1 MQSKLIF
8 FGVFFCLGSH
18 SLCAGILDT
27 VHRSDKSTQTHS
39 KSDSNNNS
47 TKGSGKSGDSQ
58 QGDTSDGAQSS
69 KKGQTSGSTGGED
82 HNNASGKKGQSRN
95 TSPKKEPPN
104 AAENV
109 LNTRHNASK
118 QQAEMAAG
126 EPSAAMGSIKNGTA
140 AKPKKGRASSFGASA
155 KKGLGGAKD
164 ASKSVA
170 QNAAD
175 GFPRG
180 QKSLDFLKGVMPA
193 SSGEASLFCRKM
205 CNRYTC
211 RIKAMKA
218 MCVSK
223 CWKYP
228 GAIKNCV
235 KAG

>member
-1 MQSKLIF
+1 MQSKLILL
-8 FGVFFCLGSH
+8 GIFFCVGCTP
-18 SLCAGILDT
+18 LCAGILDT
-27 VHRSDKSTQTHS
+27 VHRSDKSTQTQS
-39 KSDSNNNS
+39 TSDGDNQN
-47 TKGSGKSGDSQ
+47 TQGSGNSGGHQ
-58 QGDTSDGAQSS
+58 KGDTSDGEQSS
-69 KKGQTSGSTGGED
+69 NKGKASDSADGEGHKNTSGRQGK
-82 HNNASGKKGQSRN
+82 SGN

-118 QQAEMAAG
+118 QQAEMASG
-126 EPSAAMGSIKNGTA
+126 EPSATMGSIKNGTA
-140 AKPKKGRASSFGASA
+140 KKGRSSSFAASA
-155 KKGLGGAKD
+155 KKGLSGAKD

-170 QNAAD
+170 QNAAA
-175 GFPRG
+175 GFPSG

-205 CNRYTC
+205 CNRVTC
-211 RIKAMKA
+211 RIGAMKA